1 MTLAMTQP
9 QYPLLTSILT
19 HISGFLQFGPRDG
32 SRSSESSPGVVGVG
46 HLPKAEAPALF
57 SRSASKAILGAHSG
71 HSFGDLPGPSPAQLF
86 QDSGLLYMAQE
97 LPVPDRARVPRLP
110 EQGGSS
116 RAEDSS
122 EGYEEE
128 VLGGH
133 GEKPPSQAVQPG
145 KRTPSTHLSVYG
157 GSFLTVLEDVIYLF
171 VVFNIF

>member
-1 MTLAMTQP
+1 M
-9 QYPLLTSILT
+9 
-19 HISGFLQFGPRDG
+19 
-32 SRSSESSPGVVGVG
+32 VGVG

-157 GSFLTVLEDVIYLF
+157 GSFLTVLEDVIYSF